1 MYSRYNINI
10 NNTNKRL
17 NILLLHGMEL
27 KKDWLSGI
35 ADVELMFSKYD
46 NQNNYLVHS
55 CFYMLPLFLK
65 KIPFDAVIL
74 TSTFMDKFVGNFNAN
89 NRLWIAQYDFLK
101 ETYFP
106 KIVFAQD
113 DYWYSEVRD
122 YFYVSYGINLVHL
135 VCPQESW
142 DELVPQFI
150 AKGGKTKQGYTTYV
164 TPYIKSLSN
173 FKKDWA
179 NKKFDLVYKATKNPK
194 VPNHIGEVKGLI
206 GDIFLRNIT
215 VEDLKNFNLDL
226 SNQGKLLTG
235 ENWYRYLTNS
245 RAMLGSNSGSS
256 VLLRNKKMRNKL
268 LDYKKKYPQKKA
280 IEIEQ
285 RILDKC
291 ERGKDFTAISPRNL
305 EAAALGIL
313 QVLVEGSY
321 SDMLY
326 PGRDFLML
334 KEDGNNAKEILNSLR
349 DSEKCK
355 QIIIDS
361 KNSLLCNEKLN
372 SEVIISDTI
381 AFVKSFQQNDTQ
393 INFHEL
399 QKKYRKA
406 LSSNLLQEI

>member
-1 MYSRYNINI
+1 
-10 NNTNKRL
+10 
-17 NILLLHGMEL
+17 
-27 KKDWLSGI
+27 
-35 ADVELMFSKYD
+35 
-46 NQNNYLVHS
+46 
-55 CFYMLPLFLK
+55 
-65 KIPFDAVIL
+65 
-74 TSTFMDKFVGNFNAN
+74 
-89 NRLWIAQYDFLK
+89 
-101 ETYFP
+101 
-106 KIVFAQD
+106 
-113 DYWYSEVRD
+113 
-122 YFYVSYGINLVHL
+122 
-135 VCPQESW
+135 
-142 DELVPQFI
+142 
-150 AKGGKTKQGYTTYV
+150 
-164 TPYIKSLSN
+164 
-173 FKKDWA
+173 
-179 NKKFDLVYKATKNPK
+179 
-194 VPNHIGEVKGLI
+194 
-206 GDIFLRNIT
+206 
-215 VEDLKNFNLDL
+215 
-226 SNQGKLLTG
+226 
-235 ENWYRYLTNS
+235 
-245 RAMLGSNSGSS
+245 MLGSNSGSS

-381 AFVKSFQQNDTQ
+381 AFIKSFQQNDTQ